1 MVDDAKA
8 GNWEREARD
17 LLVQPFDTDN
27 RAYRLAGM
35 ILALLHER
43 EALLKYISRSQAN

>member
-1 MVDDAKA
+1 MIDDDKA

-17 LLVQPFDTDN
+17 ALIQSFDIDN

-43 EALLKYISRSQAN
+43 EALLKYISRSQSN